1 MASTSVAA
9 AGSGE
14 EGIMCKHACEASS
27 APPGAPTPGARVA
40 VRPGRRPDADE
51 RLLRPAAPPATGT
64 VRPGIG
70 AAAARFVAGRLA
82 EVFGPRSPTASGVAG
97 VPRAELARLPPGGP
111 GSTRQAV
118 PAVVETAATGHGL
131 GAIRHGGHA
140 VSHSRPGRPRPR
152 LRCAA
157 AGPTGRAKRP
167 TEWPERPPAGV
178 LPRSDGPVGPMGRCG
193 SGRKS
198 GLQGPVCVACQP
210 VMPRRRSRSGQCL
223 TRPHGG
229 PRRCDSGLRSE
240 WWDREVQILSP
251 RPEHPFFSSRGQ
263 LIARSDQLLGRARR
277 EEQLARPGRILNHRS
292 ECPGAVPLTGVKS
305 ADKLAHMLDKAVS
318 QLRRDSLEREDKSRV
333 G

>member
-1 MASTSVAA
+1 MCADLKRRQMASTSVAA

-27 APPGAPTPGARVA
+27 APRGAPTPGARVA

-82 EVFGPRSPTASGVAG
+82 EVLGPRPPTASGVAG

-167 TEWPERPPAGV
+167 TGNDHVNWPHRDHAQPTEWPERPPAGV
-178 LPRSDGPVGPMGRCG
+178 LPRSDGPVGPIGPMREWKKVWLARTCLCG
-193 SGRKS
+193 MSTRHATAT
-198 GLQGPVCVACQP
+198 LPV
-210 VMPRRRSRSGQCL
+210 RSV
-223 TRPHGG
+223 PH
-229 PRRCDSGLRSE
+229 
-240 WWDREVQILSP
+240 
-251 RPEHPFFSSRGQ
+251 
-263 LIARSDQLLGRARR
+263 ATARR
-277 EEQLARPGRILNHRS
+277 A
-292 ECPGAVPLTGVKS
+292 S
-305 ADKLAHMLDKAVS
+305 AM
-318 QLRRDSLEREDKSRV
+318 
-333 G
+333 